1 MTGQATKFI
10 PTAINNVHLT
20 TANVLE
26 SMDPRFRVE
35 TRYRDGIST
44 IALRARETVD
54 VSMEIPAEHVTAWRA
69 ALSRMVHHAL
79 PVTVPM
85 QGVSVF
91 GSPILEAAFGAA
103 ISNPKAKLSI
113 SPNGISSTVK
123 LVMFDP
129 ESQQPF
135 VLDHLS
141 GKAYVGESTARFVGQ
156 CCDNLV
162 KLTLVVPLEE
172 SDDGATMT
180 VELSLSGWEGVD
192 VLQLPYFDNI
202 AQLCAALGSGWGAAL
217 DMEVLGRQT
226 LHGNL
231 RAAPACDYYRGL
243 NNYMGYLGRARS
255 LARHTG
261 VKLPLTSDLFSRE
274 QHVELEQ
281 VVAIFEE
288 RYVFDRHQLQSP
300 PVTKVIADDGIRNIR
315 RFVDEPDRHD
325 IVCTFAEQEIEVF
338 GRRVPLPMVEAELT
352 GVRPRVD
359 VDVETVKEGDIVS
372 VSWEP
377 DDDFRCVYRFVE
389 GKAPQRTDQTRTA
402 G

>member
-1 MTGQATKFI
+1 
-10 PTAINNVHLT
+10 
-20 TANVLE
+20 
-26 SMDPRFRVE
+26 
-35 TRYRDGIST
+35 
-44 IALRARETVD
+44 
-54 VSMEIPAEHVTAWRA
+54 
-69 ALSRMVHHAL
+69 
-79 PVTVPM
+79 
-85 QGVSVF
+85 
-91 GSPILEAAFGAA
+91 
-103 ISNPKAKLSI
+103 
-113 SPNGISSTVK
+113 
-123 LVMFDP
+123 
-129 ESQQPF
+129 
-135 VLDHLS
+135 
-141 GKAYVGESTARFVGQ
+141 
-156 CCDNLV
+156 
-162 KLTLVVPLEE
+162 
-172 SDDGATMT
+172 MT

-372 VSWEP
+372 V
-377 DDDFRCVYRFVE
+377 
-389 GKAPQRTDQTRTA
+389 
-402 G
+402 